1 MSKYTEKKCAKDIG
15 KVAKSIDPSL
25 KHTYLPQSREVKFVS
40 TDDGIGRPNTVYLGN
55 IFSKVSTLPR
65 KERIQT
71 IEALLREVMTPTEL
85 SPDEMMESLSLRV
98 RTDFEI
104 AFRTPHVGAMGQAA
118 PPPISKRRGELQV
131 EVVFDREE
139 TIAIARPDDLA
150 EIGVTE
156 DEAVRM
162 ATAKIRRANGGSQWD
177 KFDESI
183 WISRYQ
189 DDYDFARLVAAEDFG
204 RFPFEGPPIVF
215 APSHSICLVTNS
227 TDTEVLL
234 KMIEI
239 GVKSSANHRP
249 FCQLLWTL
257 EDGCDWK
264 EWRPDESSESWGVAQ
279 LQTKR
284 EASSRYK
291 IMKDYLD
298 RSLVEDAF
306 VANFQARQDGDGLAS
321 FSVYTLDVPSY
332 LPRTDFVGIVDPG
345 KLPESLSI
353 IGLVDWDEFEKSLG
367 IGAIEQVEDLN
378 PPWYRIMKKLDAG
391 QKEQLRQ
398 MARPIG

>member
-15 KVAKSIDPSL
+15 KVAESIDPSL
-25 KHTYLPQSREVKFVS
+25 KHTYLPQSREVKLVS
-40 TDDGIGRPNTVYLGN
+40 TNDDTGRPNMVFVGN
-55 IFSKVSTLPR
+55 IFLTVSKLPR
-65 KERIQT
+65 KQRLRT

-85 SPDEMMESLSLRV
+85 SPDELMESLSLRV

-104 AFRTPHVGAMGQAA
+104 EFRIPHEEQMGQEA
-118 PPPISKRRGELQV
+118 PPPISKRRGELQL

-150 EIGVTE
+150 EIGVSE

-162 ATAKIRRANGGSQWD
+162 ATAKIRRATDGNQWD
-177 KFDESI
+177 KFHESI
-183 WISRYQ
+183 WMSRYQ

-204 RFPFEGPPIVF
+204 RFPFDGPPIVF
-215 APSHSICLVTNS
+215 APSHSICLATDS

-234 KMIEI
+234 KMMEI
-239 GVKSSANHRP
+239 GIKSSANHRP

-257 EDGCDWK
+257 EDGCGWK

-306 VANFQARQDGDGLAS
+306 VATFQARQDGDGLAS

-345 KLPESLSI
+345 GLPERVTV
-353 IGLVDWDEFEKSLG
+353 IGRVDWDEFEKILG
-367 IGAIEQVEDLN
+367 IGTIEQVEDLN
-378 PPWYRIMKKLDAG
+378 PPWYRIMQKLDTG
-391 QKEQLRQ
+391 QKERLRQ
-398 MARPIG
+398 MARPVN